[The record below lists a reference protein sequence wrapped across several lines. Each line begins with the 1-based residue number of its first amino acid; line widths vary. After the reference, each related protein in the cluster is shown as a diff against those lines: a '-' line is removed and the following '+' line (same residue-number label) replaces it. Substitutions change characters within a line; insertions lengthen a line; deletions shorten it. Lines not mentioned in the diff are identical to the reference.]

1 MAAASNMENIEA
13 QMSKD
18 LLGLSIIEK
27 SKIGTSDE
35 DALRIGMSIPF
46 DDYAIVIGDKIT
58 EMPNERPVGYHK
70 FETVY
75 NVFLFASKQSTSNDL
90 STITEIVELCQDNC
104 WENTAVA
111 PRVCYALTTTIGRV
125 NPWISLSTNGAR
137 MMRYCIIEVR
147 VIYFE
152 EKTVVASK

>member
-1 MAAASNMENIEA
+1 MAAYSNMENIEN

-18 LLGLSIIEK
+18 LSGITGIEK

-46 DDYAIVIGDKIT
+46 DDYAVVIGDKIT

-75 NVFLFASKQSTSNDL
+75 NIHLFISKQSTTNDL
-90 STITEIVELCQDNC
+90 TMIQSITELCQDNC
-104 WENTAVA
+104 WEDKTTG
-111 PRVCYALTTTIGRV
+111 VCYALTTTIDRV
-125 NPWISLSTNGAR
+125 NPWQTLSTNGAR

-147 VIYFE
+147 VLYFE
-152 EKTVVASK
+152 EKSVAK